1 MTTMVCTI
9 ASAAVV
15 ATSVSFAVVMIV
27 MIALCFGIIIKI
39 TGYES
44 YDSIISITADSAIQ
58 LYACLRQGHL
68 GTASDSSAD
77 QNLCAKVAE

>member
-9 ASAAVV
+9 ASTAVV
-15 ATSVSFAVVMIV
+15 TASMSFAVMMVVMV
-27 MIALCFGIIIKI
+27 AFRFGIIIKI

-58 LYACLRQGHL
+58 FNSCLRQCHL